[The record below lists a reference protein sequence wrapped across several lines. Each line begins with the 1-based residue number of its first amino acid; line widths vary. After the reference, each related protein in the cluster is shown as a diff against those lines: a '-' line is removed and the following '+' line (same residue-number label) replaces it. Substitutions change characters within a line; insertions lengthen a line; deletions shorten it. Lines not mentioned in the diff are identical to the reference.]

1 MKGSSLFKLT
11 IGSIILIS
19 GCMNGPKSPNFINLD
34 NVKIVSANAS
44 TVVLH
49 GDAIF
54 NNPNPIAGKLTKTD
68 IHIKINDVAIT
79 DIEQITSIDVP
90 KNSNFTVPVNFS
102 FNPKKLTQENK
113 GFLKNAI
120 KSFLSN
126 ELAIE
131 YSGHVTIEVLGIGFD
146 VPIDYTEKVNMGLNK
161 EDIISLF

>member
-11 IGSIILIS
+11 IGSMILIS
-19 GCMNGPKSPNFINLD
+19 GCIGGPKSPSFITLD

-44 TVVLH
+44 KVVLN

-54 NNPNPIAGKLTKTD
+54 NNSNPIAGTLTKTD
-68 IHIKINDVAIT
+68 IHIKINDVDIA

-102 FNPKKLTQENK
+102 FNPKKLTQENE

-126 ELAIE
+126 ELDIE
-131 YSGHVTIEVLGIGFD
+131 YSGYVTIEVLGIGFD
-146 VPIDYTEKVNMGLNK
+146 VPIDYTEKVSMGLN
-161 EDIISLF
+161 